1 MLEDSEF
8 GTKQQLGAN
17 QLRWI
22 KALESGDYK
31 QCRGALYDKKDGS
44 MCALGVACDLFGAGI
59 KDRLFATSDAI
70 DALSLNNEYGS
81 PHTATTEIHPVEILN
96 DVFGMSFADI
106 AQHLR
111 DNAEAYFKEPK

>member
-22 KALESGDYK
+22 KALESGKYK
-31 QCRGALYDKKDGS
+31 QCRGALYDERDGS
-44 MCALGVACDLFGAGI
+44 MCALGVACDLFGADI
-59 KDRLFATSDAI
+59 KDRLFATSDVV
-70 DALSLNNEYGS
+70 DGLGLNDVYGS
-81 PHTATTEIHPVEILN
+81 PHTVTTEMRPVDILN
-96 DVFGMSFADI
+96 DLVGMSFPII